1 MTKKMKFE
9 QAVSRLEEIARIL
22 ESGEIPLDESM
33 KLFEEGMEL
42 IALCN
47 QKLDEA
53 EKKIQLLSQNADGS
67 LETRPWEGEP
77 E

>member
-1 MTKKMKFE
+1 MKFE

-53 EKKIQLLSQNADGS
+53 EKKIQLLSRNADGS